1 MIGETVTA
9 WRAGDGTG
17 ELRGTVARLEEAS
30 DAARGVPRRDGRADS
45 LAPAGGADRVILSQI
60 RARSPTAP
68 AWGDAA
74 RAPCAVVLQ
83 PQRPRHGGPAPRR
96 GVGEALRGARL
107 SGALPDETTVLNF
120 PCLWAWGDAGYP
132 GAGKREENRDAEA
145 DGQVTMKAGKLR
157 RLDKAGAQEAAAR
170 RKATVRAKVEHPL
183 L

>member
-1 MIGETVTA
+1 MIGERITA
-9 WRAGDGTG
+9 WCASDGTG
-17 ELRGTVARLEEAS
+17 ELRGTVARLEDAS
-30 DAARGVPRRDGRADS
+30 DAARGVPRQDERADS
-45 LAPAGGADRVILSQI
+45 VAPAGGADRVILSQT

-96 GVGEALRGARL
+96 GVGEALRGAGL
-107 SGALPDETTVLNF
+107 SGALPDETTVPNF
-120 PCLWAWGDAGYP
+120 RRLWAWGDAGCP
-132 GAGKREENRDAEA
+132 GARKCEENRDAEVN
-145 DGQVTMKAGKLR
+145 GQVTMKAGKLR
-157 RLDKAGAQEAAAR
+157 RLDKAGAREAAAR